1 MDEKDREKKEEIER
15 AITLGHENDVIQPF
29 LKDQEEQDSQGAR
42 IEVRA
47 AE

>member
-15 AITLGHENDVIQPF
+15 VITSGHENDVIQPT
-29 LKDQEEQDSQGAR
+29 LKDQEEEDSQGTR